1 MTLIL
6 TTYDWVPEFP
16 RGFVRDI
23 RVRWLLEELGRPYQ
37 VETVPL
43 REKSADHIA
52 QQPFA
57 QVPFIREGDLTL
69 FESGAI
75 LLHLAKGTDLMLPA
89 HRPHVQ
95 QWLIAALNSV
105 EPFIMA
111 WIIPK
116 VFEKDEAGAARREPL
131 LRQRLAQ
138 VQAALGDRD
147 WLVGDS
153 FTVADLLMADILR
166 APAQNGFL
174 DDLHGL
180 AAYVER
186 ATARPAFGKALADHM
201 AHWRAADERQGAG

>member
-1 MTLIL
+1 MTLVL

-43 REKSADHIA
+43 RQKSADHIA

-57 QVPFIREGDLTL
+57 QVPFIRDGDLTL

-75 LLHLAKGTDLMLPA
+75 LLHLAEDTVLMPGDR
-89 HRPHVQ
+89 RPQVQ
-95 QWLIAALNSV
+95 QWLIAALNSI

-111 WIIPK
+111 WIVNK
-116 VFEKDEAGAARREPL
+116 FFDKDEAGAARREPL
-131 LRQRLAQ
+131 LRQRLEQ
-138 VQAALGDRD
+138 LQASLGDRD
-147 WLVGDS
+147 WLMGDS

-166 APAQNGFL
+166 IPARNGLL
-174 DDLHGL
+174 DDLHAL

-186 ATARPAFGKALADHM
+186 ATDRPAFRKALASQM
-201 AHWRAADERQGAG
+201 AHWKAADDRMAAG